1 MHPRSMRRLIP
12 ALTLFLAGCATAP
25 EQPPPAPAP
34 QQPIVTPSPQSRS
47 NLLGLT
53 ASQLI
58 QLFGNP
64 ALQVREGPGLKLQFR
79 GRGCVLDAY
88 LYPPPAGGVQHV
100 EHVDTRWAS
109 GVDADQARCIAALY
123 GR

>member
-1 MHPRSMRRLIP
+1 MRRLIP
-12 ALTLFLAGCATAP
+12 ALTLFLAACATR
-25 EQPPPAPAP
+25 P
-34 QQPIVTPSPQSRS
+34 QQPPATQQTVVTPSPQSRS

-53 ASQLI
+53 AGQLV

-79 GRGCVLDAY
+79 GRGCILDAY
-88 LYPPPAGGVQHV
+88 LYSPLAGGAQRV
-100 EHVDTRWAS
+100 EHVDTRWQS
-109 GVDADQARCIAALY
+109 GIDADQARCIATLY